1 MFRKVLIKFFT
12 QVGTYENKAA
22 TTEDAMLKE
31 VKTVLARSS
40 HTMIEDAL
48 GVVTLFVLLI
58 AGLNLPHY
66 L

>member
-1 MFRKVLIKFFT
+1 
-12 QVGTYENKAA
+12 
-22 TTEDAMLKE
+22 MLKE
-31 VKTVLARSS
+31 VKTALARSS
-40 HTMIEDAL
+40 HTVIEDAL

>member
-1 MFRKVLIKFFT
+1 
-12 QVGTYENKAA
+12 
-22 TTEDAMLKE
+22 MLKE

-40 HTMIEDAL
+40 QTMIEDAL
-48 GVVTLFVLLI
+48 GVVTLFALLI

>member
-1 MFRKVLIKFFT
+1 
-12 QVGTYENKAA
+12 
-22 TTEDAMLKE
+22 MLKD

-40 HTMIEDAL
+40 QTVIEDAL

-58 AGLNLPHY
+58 AGLNLPQY

>member
-1 MFRKVLIKFFT
+1 MFRYVPIKFFT
-12 QVGTYENKAA
+12 RSGTYENKEA
-22 TTEDAMLKE
+22 TTEDVMLKE

-40 HTMIEDAL
+40 HTVIEDAL

-58 AGLNLPHY
+58 AGLNLPQY

>member
-1 MFRKVLIKFFT
+1 MFRYVPIKFFT
-12 QVGTYENKAA
+12 ERGTYENKEA

-40 HTMIEDAL
+40 QTMIEDAL
-48 GVVTLFVLLI
+48 GVVTLFALLI
-58 AGLNLPHY
+58 AGLNLPQY

>member
-1 MFRKVLIKFFT
+1 
-12 QVGTYENKAA
+12 
-22 TTEDAMLKE
+22 MLKE

-40 HTMIEDAL
+40 HTMIEAAL

-58 AGLNLPHY
+58 AGLNLPHS

>member
-1 MFRKVLIKFFT
+1 
-12 QVGTYENKAA
+12 
-22 TTEDAMLKE
+22 MLKE
-31 VKTVLARSS
+31 VKTVLALSS

-58 AGLNLPHY
+58 AGLNLQPY

>member
-1 MFRKVLIKFFT
+1 MFRYVLIKFFT
-12 QVGTYENKAA
+12 GRRTYENKEA